1 MRSFVYF
8 KRCSL
13 KRLSLSLSLQL
24 VVVVYYPVSSFFVSS
39 SSSLFLSDDEIPI
52 KAAQKQYYEK
62 EELRKTNYTGFHC
75 PDAVFDDLIRSHS
88 RNSNTTTVS
97 EKI

>member
-1 MRSFVYF
+1 LFS
-8 KRCSL
+8 KTP
-13 KRLSLSLSLQL
+13 LSLSLQL
-24 VVVVYYPVSSFFVSS
+24 VVVVYYPVSSFFVS

-62 EELRKTNYTGFHC
+62 EELRKTNYTGLLC

>member
-13 KRLSLSLSLQL
+13 KRLSLSLQL
-24 VVVVYYPVSSFFVSS
+24 VVVVYYPVSSFFVS

-62 EELRKTNYTGFHC
+62 EELRKTNYAGLLC

>member
-13 KRLSLSLSLQL
+13 KRLSLSLQL
-24 VVVVYYPVSSFFVSS
+24 VVVVYYPVSSFFFS

-62 EELRKTNYTGFHC
+62 EELRKTNYTGFLC